1 MSPLLEKWSGLASC
15 SVVVYP
21 FRPISDL
28 LCLQFFSWLHF
39 HFFFLLSFRFL
50 LIPKV
55 CMGNGSSPRSVPCFR
70 GGTCSR
76 TRLWR
81 YSWPTEVRKKK
92 QHSFINLR
100 VLSWLK
106 RRINKDVKPVVIKR
120 GIFFISSQLQSCL
133 TSLMQPLWRR
143 LFTVFLVLESEP
155 TLGFLRPGTHTPEPE
170 ALSGAGPSPW
180 EPLS

>member
-28 LCLQFFSWLHF
+28 LCFQFFSWLHF
-39 HFFFLLSFRFL
+39 HFFFFTIFQILTYTEGLHGKWIFTEIRAVFSRRYLLQNTALEIF
-50 LIPKV
+50 
-55 CMGNGSSPRSVPCFR
+55 MANRS
-70 GGTCSR
+70 
-76 TRLWR
+76 
-81 YSWPTEVRKKK
+81 KKK
-92 QHSFINLR
+92 KEFQQHSFINLR
-100 VLSWLK
+100 VLSWIK
-106 RRINKDVKPVVIKR
+106 TRTNKDVKPVVIKR
-120 GIFFISSQLQSCL
+120 GIFSQLQSCL